1 MTTFEDAKVDDR
13 VFDIKHGWGLI
24 SKVFPK
30 NMRPITVQFSK
41 YDRSYMFNG
50 KYSETDRNQVLFWD
64 EVIIT
69 PPSKPLPKLEVDTK
83 VLVWDEGRD
92 TEKRHFS
99 HFSDSGRIHVFIKGT
114 TSWTCKKTVSYP
126 CWELAGD
133 YNCK

>member
-1 MTTFEDAKVDDR
+1 MTTFETAKVDDR
-13 VFDIKHGWGLI
+13 VFDIKHGWGFI

-69 PPSKPLPKLEVDTK
+69 PPGKPLPKLEVDTK
-83 VLVWDEGRD
+83 VLVWDYPDEEPTRG
-92 TEKRHFS
+92 HFS
-99 HFSDSGRIHVFIKGT
+99 HFEKNGQIATFSLGR
-114 TSWTCKKTVSYP
+114 TSWSIENNPVMVWEY
-126 CWELAGD
+126 WELAKD
-133 YNCK
+133 